1 MYYIVFY
8 CSFKNFRSL
17 CSSLSQ
23 LLRKIL
29 FLHFS
34 FFYFQ
39 IYFITLSKDF
49 PLILLHS
56 IPYYSSF
63 FFTYYYILLSIFLAI
78 ILFLA
83 FEFVQLFSFLSFN
96 NEKYITVKL
105 YQCKIQPILWFQDFP
120 NFIVYFPILFL
131 KFIFCPFISFISLCT
146 GVFIILCFCQFHMS
160 ENVENTD
167 FVIYVSN
174 NLSFLLYAF

>member
-1 MYYIVFY
+1 MQFFVIASQKDSIFAFFFLLFSNIFY
-8 CSFKNFRSL
+8 
-17 CSSLSQ
+17 
-23 LLRKIL
+23 
-29 FLHFS
+29 
-34 FFYFQ
+34 
-39 IYFITLSKDF
+39 YFIQRF
-49 PLILLHS
+49 PSH
-56 IPYYSSF
+56 PTAFHPHYSSF

-105 YQCKIQPILWFQDFP
+105 YQCIIQPILWFQDFP